1 MSVELLVM
9 AKAPVPGRAKTRLA
23 AGVGTAFAAE
33 LAAGALLDTIEVC
46 SRTFPGRCH
55 LALEGSL
62 ADAAR
67 SVEISAALGE
77 WHVVAQQGHTF
88 GERLAHGHRAVGR
101 DAGRMTLQIGM
112 DTPQVTREHL
122 TRAASALEV
131 GAQAVLGPATDGGW
145 WLLGLADPRVASI
158 VVDVPMS
165 RTDTGARTLD
175 ALRRA
180 TGRGGAVAV
189 VDALNDVDD
198 TDDAE
203 AVAAAIPDS
212 RFGRLWA
219 SRVGVPS

>member
-23 AGVGTAFAAE
+23 AGVGTALAAE
-33 LAAGALLDTIEVC
+33 LAACALLDTIEVC

-55 LALEGSL
+55 LALDGSL

-67 SVEISAALGE
+67 RAELSAALEG
-77 WHVVAQQGHTF
+77 WHVAAQQGHTF

-101 DAGRMTLQIGM
+101 KTGGMTLQIGM
-112 DTPQVTREHL
+112 DTPQVTAEHL
-122 TRAASALEV
+122 TRAASAVEES
-131 GAQAVLGPATDGGW
+131 ARAVLGPAADGGW
-145 WLLGLADPRVASI
+145 WLLGLADPRVAR
-158 VVDVPMS
+158 VLVDVPMS
-165 RTDTGARTLD
+165 RANTGARTQG

-180 TGRGGAVAV
+180 SGSGGAVAV
-189 VDALNDVDD
+189 VDELNDVDD